1 VTIDFEDDVRLLRN
15 ARFRRLLESRLVG
28 QTAQNALL
36 YSLLILLVK
45 HSGSSIHSTLL
56 VVAITIPAIVFG
68 IPAGTLADFLPRR
81 FSLTFGYLA
90 RAGVAAA
97 LFYYHG
103 DLLYIYSLVL
113 LNSTIGQLF
122 SPAEQAAVPT
132 LVRHDQLSA
141 ANSLMMLTLVL
152 GQIAGIVM
160 IAPLLIWLIAPEAV
174 FLLCAGLFLIAAY
187 IIGWLTTDFGPLPH
201 ERTQAMGFIA
211 ATSEGFHILRTDRR
225 AYLAMVYLV
234 TATALSRVLI
244 ILLPKYTRDVLQ
256 ISPEDTAFVAAPA
269 AIGAALGL
277 VFVPLS
283 VRLLGAWRVVTFGF
297 ATLLVG
303 MLGLGLVVYVRDFII
318 QNFNFGLGFLEF
330 DVGVSSVI
338 TMAML
343 LAIPLGFAYTLVSV
357 GTRVVMNQQAPLE
370 AQGRVFAVQTALGDT
385 LSLLPLLLVG
395 VVADLVG
402 ARATLLVSAASAMT
416 ATGYLTFSHR
426 WGPRGTPAQT
436 AEPARQTGLGA

>member
-1 VTIDFEDDVRLLRN
+1 MTIEFEDDVRLLRN
-15 ARFRRLLESRLVG
+15 ARFRRLLASRLVG

-56 VVAITIPAIVFG
+56 IVAITIPAIIFG

-81 FSLTFGYLA
+81 FSLTFGHLA

-103 DLLYIYSLVL
+103 DLWHIYGLVL

-132 LVRHDQLSA
+132 LVRRDQLSA

-152 GQIAGIVM
+152 GQIAGVVM
-160 IAPLLIWLIAPEAV
+160 MAPLLIWLIAPEAV
-174 FLLCAGLFLIAAY
+174 FLVCAGLFLLAAY
-187 IIGWLTTDFGPLPH
+187 IIGWTTDFGPLPG
-201 ERTQAMGFIA
+201 ERARGMGFIA
-211 ATSEGFHILRTDRR
+211 ATREGFHILRKDRR

-256 ISPEDTAFVAAPA
+256 ISPEDTVFVAAPA

-277 VFVPLS
+277 VFVPVG
-283 VRLLGAWRVVTFGF
+283 VRALGVWRVVTFGF

-303 MLGLGLVVYVRDFII
+303 MLGLGLLVYVRDFII
-318 QNFNFGLGFLEF
+318 QNVNFGFGFLEF
-330 DVGVSSVI
+330 DVGVPSVI

-357 GTRVVMNQQAPLE
+357 GARVVMNQQAPLE
-370 AQGRVFAVQTALGDT
+370 AQGRVFAVQAAVGDT

-395 VVADLVG
+395 VVADMVG
-402 ARATLLVSAASAMT
+402 ARATLLACAAAAMA
-416 ATGYLTFSHR
+416 ATGYLTLSHR
-426 WGPRGTPAQT
+426 WGPSGTPAQA
-436 AEPARQTGLGA
+436 AEPTGQPGLRA

>member
-56 VVAITIPAIVFG
+56 IVAITIPAIVFG

-103 DLLYIYSLVL
+103 DLWYIYSLVL

-132 LVRHDQLSA
+132 LVRRDQLSA

-152 GQIAGIVM
+152 GQIAGIVL

-174 FLLCAGLFLIAAY
+174 FLVCAGLFLFAAY
-187 IIGWLTTDFGPLPH
+187 IIGWLTTDFEPLPG
-201 ERTQAMGFIA
+201 ERAQGMGFFA
-211 ATSEGFHILRTDRR
+211 ATREGFRILRTDRR
-225 AYLAMVYLV
+225 AYLAMIYLV

-256 ISPEDTAFVAAPA
+256 ISPEDTVFVAAPA

-277 VFVPLS
+277 VFVPLG
-283 VRLLGAWRVVTFGF
+283 VRLLGAWRVVIFGF

-343 LAIPLGFAYTLVSV
+343 LAIPLGCAYTLVSV
-357 GTRVVMNQQAPLE
+357 GTRVVMNEQAPLE

-402 ARATLLVSAASAMT
+402 ARATLLVSAAAAMA

-436 AEPARQTGLGA
+436 AEPARQPGLRA